1 MIRRPPPL
9 RVAPSRRA
17 LLAAGPALL
26 AGALA
31 PLRHARAQAFP
42 ARPVKLVVPF
52 PAGSATDALTR
63 VIAASVA
70 GAIGQP
76 VLIENKA
83 GADGAI
89 AGAEVV
95 RAAPDGY
102 TLLMATNSPMSAAP
116 AMKKVPPYD
125 PVADFTPIIDVG
137 RYTFFILVH
146 PSVPARTVAELLQY
160 AKANPGV
167 LNYAT
172 GNTTGIVSMALFA
185 SLGGIRMV
193 HVPYK
198 GEPQALTDLIGGRV
212 QVMVA
217 AAAVAVPHVKE
228 GRLRAIAVTLDKRS
242 PVLPDVPTIAEAG
255 MPQFRL
261 TSWAGLFG
269 PAKMPRD
276 VVERLNREFGA
287 ALARPDVQA
296 AMEKQAFLLT
306 GSTPEQLG
314 TLVREQLES
323 YRTTM
328 KAAGI
333 EPE

>member
-1 MIRRPPPL
+1 MIRRSPRA
-9 RVAPSRRA
+9 RVAVA
-17 LLAAGPALL
+17 LLAL
-26 AGALA
+26 AGGLAAAPQALA
-31 PLRHARAQAFP
+31 QQAFP
-42 ARPVKLVVPF
+42 AKPIKMIVPF
-52 PAGSATDALTR
+52 PAGSATDTIAR
-63 VIAASVA
+63 VIGASVA
-70 GAIGQP
+70 SSIGQP
-76 VLIENKA
+76 VLVENKA

-102 TLLMATNSPMSAAP
+102 TVLMATNSPMSAAP
-116 AMKKVPPYD
+116 ALRKVPPYD
-125 PVADFTPIIDVG
+125 PVTDFSPITDIG
-137 RYTFFILVH
+137 RYTFFIVVH
-146 PSVPARTVAELLQY
+146 PSVPANSVAELVAH

-185 SLGGIRMV
+185 SLGGIKMV

-198 GEPQALTDLIGGRV
+198 GEPQALTDLVSGRV
-212 QVMVA
+212 QVMVVSA
-217 AAAVAVPHVKE
+217 GTSVPHIRD

-255 MPQFRL
+255 MPQFKL
-261 TSWAGLFG
+261 TSWAGVFA
-269 PAKMPRD
+269 PAKVPRD
-276 VVERLNREFGA
+276 VVDRLNREFNA
-287 ALARPDVQA
+287 ALGRPEVVQ
-296 AMEKQAFLLT
+296 AMEKQAFILT

-314 TLVREQLES
+314 GLVREQLES
-323 YRTTM
+323 YKATM

>member
-1 MIRRPPPL
+1 MNRRSPRA
-9 RVAPSRRA
+9 RVVAA
-17 LLAAGPALL
+17 LLAL
-26 AGALA
+26 AGALGA
-31 PLRHARAQAFP
+31 ASQAHAQAYP
-42 ARPVKLVVPF
+42 AKPIKMIVPF
-52 PAGSATDALTR
+52 PAGSATDTIAR
-63 VIAASVA
+63 VIGASVA
-70 GAIGQP
+70 ASIGQP
-76 VLIENKA
+76 VLVENKA

-102 TLLMATNSPMSAAP
+102 TVLMATNSPMSAAP
-116 AMKKVPPYD
+116 ALRKVPPYD
-125 PVADFTPIIDVG
+125 PITDIG
-137 RYTFFILVH
+137 RYTFFIVVH
-146 PSVPARTVAELLQY
+146 PSVPATSVAELVAH

-185 SLGGIRMV
+185 SLGGVKMV

-217 AAAVAVPHVKE
+217 AAATAVPHVKE

-242 PVLPDVPTIAEAG
+242 PILPDVPTIAEAG
-255 MPQFRL
+255 MPQFKL
-261 TSWAGLFG
+261 TSWAGVFA
-269 PAKMPRD
+269 PAKVPRD
-276 VVERLNREFGA
+276 VVDRLNREFVA
-287 ALARPDVQA
+287 AIGRPDVQQ
-296 AMEKQAFLLT
+296 AMEKQAFILNA
-306 GSTPEQLG
+306 STPEQLG
-314 TLVREQLES
+314 TLVREQLDS

-333 EPE
+333 EPD